1 MDIPEENVK
10 HVLYRARRSLRRLLV
25 GTSVEPGVDLSATQ
39 ALRLANERLARA
51 TLRGANVLIVLFVA
65 AVTVVGALRVG
76 LQDQHQGSGE
86 VGSLASPVLVPGSNP
101 GGSPRFVIS
110 RPPRKHPSSA
120 VRNTKP
126 AAPAVPTVTSTPSA
140 TATPVRRSHRDT
152 FSAVPV
158 APRQHSAYT
167 LRGSLRP
174 TGPVQVQSLPRVI
187 DPANGAVATSVLS
200 APTTAGVFTLTQTIA
215 QAGDGTTAVVNVTP
229 AFAIGS
235 TVIPVSVVNSGA
247 SVAPQPDGTQAV
259 QVTLHTLPN
268 LSSNLFPL
276 TSVHADVV
284 TSGDFRQVLSE
295 SVIVDGLGAR
305 TLVPPSAGAPG
316 PVLTPTTALPTTPP
330 VDPTASCPATTPA
343 AEAAPG
349 VMPVSTADP
358 VTSPYVGA
366 TPGVTPVSGL
376 SGASVIEVHPIMDDQ
391 ESTCSS

>member
-1 MDIPEENVK
+1 
-10 HVLYRARRSLRRLLV
+10 
-25 GTSVEPGVDLSATQ
+25 
-39 ALRLANERLARA
+39 
-51 TLRGANVLIVLFVA
+51 
-65 AVTVVGALRVG
+65 
-76 LQDQHQGSGE
+76 
-86 VGSLASPVLVPGSNP
+86 
-101 GGSPRFVIS
+101 
-110 RPPRKHPSSA
+110 
-120 VRNTKP
+120 
-126 AAPAVPTVTSTPSA
+126 
-140 TATPVRRSHRDT
+140 
-152 FSAVPV
+152 
-158 APRQHSAYT
+158 
-167 LRGSLRP
+167 
-174 TGPVQVQSLPRVI
+174 
-187 DPANGAVATSVLS
+187 
-200 APTTAGVFTLTQTIA
+200 
-215 QAGDGTTAVVNVTP
+215 
-229 AFAIGS
+229 
-235 TVIPVSVVNSGA
+235 VSVVNSGA

-295 SVIVDGLGAR
+295 SVTVDGLGAR

-366 TPGVTPVSGL
+366 TPGVTPASGL